1 MKEIRL
7 TVLYILCLG
16 FILNCSSAT
25 LINPQLKRDWMLVS
39 FKNYT
44 KEELIRNQAK
54 IDLTASAENGKIRGS
69 AFAGCNKIFFTAAF
83 KKDGT
88 VKVSDIGS
96 TLMACRDMKLEHDF
110 VKNFGTM
117 QYFKLEGHF
126 LILNDNQRNTMKFIA
141 SDWD

>member
-1 MKEIRL
+1 MKKIQL
-7 TVLYILCLG
+7 TVLCILCLG
-16 FILNCSSAT
+16 FILNCSSAALT
-25 LINPQLKRDWMLVS
+25 NPRLKRDWMLVS

-44 KEELIRNQAK
+44 KEDLIRNQAK
-54 IDLTASAENGKIRGS
+54 IDLTASAENGKIRGG
-69 AFAGCNKIFFTAAF
+69 AFAGCNKVFFTAAF

-88 VKVSDIGS
+88 VKFSDIGS
-96 TLMACRDMKLEHDF
+96 TLMACQDMKLEHDF

-126 LILNDNQRNTMKFIA
+126 LILNDNQGNTMKFIA